1 MSRARSRRPRSRPH
15 RNATPSARARG
26 VLQATTPRSK
36 HRLLWR
42 AALQHGTEAGRG
54 GRDALAAGN
63 GGVNGDNC
71 SFDGYVN
78 SPYAIGATGEDDVP
92 WYAEQCAAQA
102 AGASS
107 SNDARGIAT
116 TDPGGGC
123 TAEHGG
129 TSAAA
134 PLAAGIFALAL
145 GARPDLGWRDLLW
158 LTART
163 ARWIGPLDDPGW
175 TTNGAGFRHHPYRG
189 FVLLDTGAL
198 DEAARR
204 PGRSRSG
211 PPRPSRSS
219 SASPLAARGWRRPS
233 PCRPARTRAL

>member
-1 MSRARSRRPRSRPH
+1 M
-15 RNATPSARARG
+15 
-26 VLQATTPRSK
+26 TPRSK

-92 WYAEQCAAQA
+92 RYAEQGAAQV

-163 ARWIGPLDDPGW
+163 ARWIGPARSTTPAGRPTAPASATTRTAALSSWTPAPSTRPRAGPAARGPGHRGPVGPPALPLW
-175 TTNGAGFRHHPYRG
+175 PRGAGGDPHRAGRRAPGLCDR
-189 FVLLDTGAL
+189 A
-198 DEAARR
+198 R
-204 PGRSRSG
+204 PGRRE
-211 PPRPSRSS
+211 PWRT
-219 SASPLAARGWRRPS
+219 SAAA
-233 PCRPARTRAL
+233 T